1 MPVSSD
7 IASVPTPSVGTE
19 VVIRV
24 DGVQGVKV
32 LMFRFVF
39 MGKSIF
45 LWVTLKSSGNMHL
58 IVIALCTLQCVL
70 NAFRHEVTHKTL
82 TKT

>member
-24 DGVQGVKV
+24 DGVQGVEV

-39 MGKSIF
+39 IR
-45 LWVTLKSSGNMHL
+45 SGYRSYTQN
-58 IVIALCTLQCVL
+58 
-70 NAFRHEVTHKTL
+70 NSNK
-82 TKT
+82 K